1 MTITVKMQSQ
11 IQTIKADNI
20 FNEVQMT
27 TPNYIFINSKVILQ
41 HRNVLNTLCLKKK
54 QDTKLLPVTSPNVNR
69 FSKFFHS

>member
-41 HRNVLNTLCLKKK
+41 HRNVLNTWE
-54 QDTKLLPVTSPNVNR
+54 T
-69 FSKFFHS
+69 